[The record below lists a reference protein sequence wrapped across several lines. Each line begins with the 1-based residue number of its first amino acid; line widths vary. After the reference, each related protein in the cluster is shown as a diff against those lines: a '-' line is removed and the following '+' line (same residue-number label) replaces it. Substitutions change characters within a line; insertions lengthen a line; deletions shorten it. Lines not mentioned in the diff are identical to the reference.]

1 MKHLPDLLMIVS
13 DQLSTFGSKFI
24 NAFGAVSIGAGAAV
38 VSIGNDALSAAATE
52 SWLTPQHVMIASIFG
67 SVCFGIKHLYDF
79 LTSCYANYK
88 AWRKRKSAKAMDNK

>member
-38 VSIGNDALSAAATE
+38 VSIGNDALSAAAPE

-67 SVCFGIKHLYDF
+67 SVCFGIKHLYD
-79 LTSCYANYK
+79 LVNSIIDRYRA
-88 AWRKRKSAKAMDNK
+88 RKSAKSLTQKN